1 MNKHWDKYAV
11 LANSIKIFRYSNGYT
26 LLSIG
31 EAPEFVKKKYRR
43 NEFELND
50 VGYEIISKIDGK
62 KTFCQLI
69 ENLSNQYSDT
79 MDHVAETVMKYLQT
93 LKDEYGL
100 EVLYL
105 NEPKE
110 SQIKIYKVENFYPS
124 VASIELTHKCNLKC
138 LHCYGDYGG
147 KKSTMGLENARRLLK
162 DLKQLGVKIVE
173 LTGGDITMNQCH

>member
-11 LANSIKIFRYSNGYT
+11 LANSIKIFRYSNGYA

-79 MDHVAETVMKYLQT
+79 MDHIAETVMKYLQT